1 MTWGEALEGWF
12 GQLGDNKYR
21 GNNRQTIQTALRW
34 LRDDS
39 GLGTNT
45 QLDQI
50 GTPQIADAI
59 GQRRGQA
66 QAQGKRLAD
75 ATINRTV
82 TELVRRVLN
91 WARDVREVPNL
102 KQIAWSKLLLTEKP
116 VASPVLSP
124 EHEAALLAAMRPD
137 YAPIITFLLRTGAR
151 KEEAVGLR
159 WADVD
164 MRARL
169 ITLRGKGY
177 GGEKVVRQIPL
188 MPELVELLLPLRGHH
203 PEHVFTYIGRQA
215 EKRAG
220 RARGQRYPITYNGL
234 RDAWDTWGPSKA
246 GIAHKRLHDLRH
258 TAGTRIARSKGG
270 TRAAQLLLGHSDIKT
285 TQRYDHAG
293 IDDVRAALEAE
304 AAERRATARVTD
316 AEERIA

>member
-1 MTWGEALEGWF
+1 MTWADALEGWF
-12 GQLGDNKYR
+12 EQLGDNKYR
-21 GNNRQTIQTALRW
+21 GNNRKTITTALRW
-34 LRDDS
+34 LGQDS
-39 GLGTNT
+39 GLGMNT
-45 QLDQI
+45 LLDQI

-66 QAQGKRLAD
+66 KAQGRPLAD

-82 TELVRRVLN
+82 TELARRVLN

-102 KQIAWSKLLLTEKP
+102 KKIAWNKLLLTEKP

-137 YAPIITFLLRTGAR
+137 YVPIVTFMLRTGAR

-164 MRARL
+164 HRERL

-188 MPELVELLLPLRGHH
+188 MPELAALLLPLRGHH
-203 PEHVFTYIGRQA
+203 AEQVFTYVGRQA

-220 RARGQRYPITYNGL
+220 RARGQRYPITYHGL
-234 RDAWDTWGPSKA
+234 RDAWDTWGPSRA
-246 GIAHKRLHDLRH
+246 GIAHKRIHDLRH
-258 TAGTRIARSKGG
+258 TAGTRIARGRGG
-270 TRAAQLLLGHSDIKT
+270 TRAAQILLGHSDIKT

-304 AAERRATARVTD
+304 AAERRAA
-316 AEERIA
+316 APERTERSA